1 MFLNQLR
8 NSMREGDIVLAS
20 RGTRNIQAVGIVSGP
35 YRFERREIDDY
46 HHCRPVEWGWTDE
59 TGEGFPVADIYPR
72 QLSMHS
78 IYQMSDNQ
86 IRWDAL
92 LPYLEPKKVGAP
104 SPAHVLIID
113 EINRANV
120 SKVMGELITLLE
132 EDKRAGATNE
142 IAVTLPHS
150 GQPFT
155 LPANLHILGTMNTA
169 DRSIALLDTALRRR
183 FVFEEIAPDPELLDE
198 VEGVKLGPV
207 LKAINDRLEWFVGP
221 DMLIGHAW
229 LMGIENGKALDAV
242 MANKIIPL
250 LREYFHEDLGRVR
263 AVLGGGNGFLR
274 RERLAPPPGMSEEFA
289 DERWRYVDCYRENG
303 CYESTAY
310 EELISGPGSSN
321 T

>member
-1 MFLNQLR
+1 MRLSFDCNHEYPGGFRLEAAFETSHPVTAIFGPSGSGKTSVLEMIAGLR
-8 NSMREGDIVLAS
+8 SPRS
-20 RGTRNIQAVGIVSGP
+20 GTV
-35 YRFERREIDDY
+35 
-46 HHCRPVEWGWTDE
+46 T
-59 TGEGFPVADIYPR
+59 
-72 QLSMHS
+72 L
-78 IYQMSDNQ
+78 DN
-86 IRWDAL
+86 
-92 LPYLEPKKVGAP
+92 E
-104 SPAHVLIID
+104 
-113 EINRANV
+113 
-120 SKVMGELITLLE
+120 TLL
-132 EDKRAGATNE
+132 DT
-142 IAVTLPHS
+142 
-150 GQPFT
+150 
-155 LPANLHILGTMNTA
+155 